1 MNMLIW
7 AAFVSPIFAQTPVD
21 SAAMA
26 ADPQVLIKTCD
37 RMLEESPHNVKVRL
51 RRAALYQWL
60 GADDKA
66 LADYNIIL
74 EDVPNHADALL
85 FRADIYRKKRDFRNA
100 RSDYERLIQLQPG
113 NLQASLG
120 LVITNDAD
128 GRPKEAMDQIN
139 TIVEA
144 WPEEALVYLVRGE
157 MFMKRGVY
165 PQALMDFDESIRLD
179 AANPDAYVSRGLY
192 YKHRR
197 KTSKARED
205 FQRAVALGA
214 DADYVYSLLKDLR

>member
-1 MNMLIW
+1 MLIW
-7 AAFVSPIFAQTPVD
+7 AAFVSPILAQTPVD
-21 SAAMA
+21 SARMA

-37 RMLEESPHNVKVRL
+37 RMLEEAPHNVEVRL

-74 EDVPNHADALL
+74 EDVPNHTEALL

-100 RSDYERLIQLQPG
+100 RSDYERLIGLQPN
-113 NLQASLG
+113 NLQACLG

-128 GRPKEAMDQIN
+128 GRPREAMDQIN

-144 WPEEALVYLVRGE
+144 
-157 MFMKRGVY
+157 
-165 PQALMDFDESIRLD
+165 
-179 AANPDAYVSRGLY
+179 
-192 YKHRR
+192 
-197 KTSKARED
+197 
-205 FQRAVALGA
+205 
-214 DADYVYSLLKDLR
+214 

>member
-1 MNMLIW
+1 MLIW
-7 AAFVSPIFAQTPVD
+7 AAFVSPILAQTPVD
-21 SAAMA
+21 SARMA

-37 RMLEESPHNVKVRL
+37 RMLEEAPHNVEVRL

-74 EDVPNHADALL
+74 EDVPNHTEALL

-100 RSDYERLIQLQPG
+100 RSDYERLIGLQPN
-113 NLQASLG
+113 NLQACLG

-179 AANPDAYVSRGLY
+179 PTNPDAYVSRGNY
-192 YKHRR
+192 YKHRH

-214 DADYVYSLLKDLR
+214 DADYIYSLLRELR

>member
-1 MNMLIW
+1 MLIW
-7 AAFVSPIFAQTPVD
+7 AASVSPIFAQTPAD

-26 ADPQVLIKTCD
+26 NDPQVLIKTCD
-37 RMLEESPHNVKVRL
+37 KMLETAPHNVEVRL

-66 LADYNIIL
+66 LSDYNIIL
-74 EDVPNHADALL
+74 EDVPNHEEALL

-100 RSDYERLIQLQPG
+100 RSDYERLIRLRPD
-113 NLQASLG
+113 NLNACLG

-139 TIVEA
+139 TLVEA
-144 WPEEALVYLVRGE
+144 WPEEPLVYLVRGE
-157 MFMKRGVY
+157 MFMKRAVY
-165 PQALMDFDESIRLD
+165 PLALMDFDESIRLD
-179 AANPDAYVSRGLY
+179 PQNPDAYISRGLY
-192 YKHRR
+192 YKRRR

-205 FQRAVALGA
+205 FQSAVALGA
-214 DADYVYSLLKDLR
+214 DADYVYSLLKELR

>member
-1 MNMLIW
+1 MLIW